1 MFDECIHVLLAVK
14 EADHKGIIKHEA
26 LVKFPMNFSW
36 RGLLMKMLSSFGP
49 VWNVPANCTDIE
61 SQQDVHFWRI
71 FHHVHRSMV
80 DFKEKKGTE
89 KVAEGRD
96 VSATKEMDYLENPQT
111 KRTKKKN
118 KNKNISFLVF
128 PLQIS

>member
-1 MFDECIHVLLAVK
+1 
-14 EADHKGIIKHEA
+14 
-26 LVKFPMNFSW
+26 
-36 RGLLMKMLSSFGP
+36 MKMLSSFGP

-89 KVAEGRD
+89 KVVEGRD
-96 VSATKEMDYLENPQT
+96 FSATKEMDYLENHKQ
-111 KRTKKKN
+111 KERKKKH
-118 KNKNISFLVF
+118 LVSCVSAADIMNSEGGLKMVD
-128 PLQIS
+128 PKP